1 MFTKPVWDVDQQ
13 SEHWQPHPQSKL
25 NCKHNSDVR
34 WHKLY
39 DTLISCIFPARLQK
53 SKQIQKHKHKHII
66 THSWL
71 STSNHFHSWLMIVW
85 VAAGRLPINPLIHR
99 TWQDRQINGFIC
111 RLYLTNNIQAANWM
125 SSLIQIQLPSNQL
138 VANPATPPSLSQKR
152 GVDSQRQRLAS
163 RSDTSTITPINCLPE
178 LQNVTSMSQVW
189 HKYVTLSRVW
199 QICLCSNIGRSTIT
213 PINCLLQRVTWLPL
227 DRSQSLF

>member
-1 MFTKPVWDVDQQ
+1 MFTIQCFPQMCWGKKYQRMFTKSTTRKCLQ
-13 SEHWQPHPQSKL
+13 SQFEMLTNNLSTDSHIL
-25 NCKHNSDVR
+25 F
-34 WHKLY
+34 
-39 DTLISCIFPARLQK
+39 CIIVQTRLQK

-85 VAAGRLPINPLIHR
+85 VAAGRSPINPLIHR

-111 RLYLTNNIQAANWM
+111 RLYLTNNIQTANWM

-178 LQNVTSMSQVW
+178 MQNVTSMAQVDMSHC
-189 HKYVTLSRVW
+189 HK
-199 QICLCSNIGRSTIT
+199 
-213 PINCLLQRVTWLPL
+213 
-227 DRSQSLF
+227 